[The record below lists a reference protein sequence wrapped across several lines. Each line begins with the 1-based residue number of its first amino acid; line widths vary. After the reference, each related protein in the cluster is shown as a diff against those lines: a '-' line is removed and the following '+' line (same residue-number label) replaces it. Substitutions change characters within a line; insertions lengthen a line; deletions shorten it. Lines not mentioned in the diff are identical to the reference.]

1 MTMAELK
8 LTALQQRFFL
18 AVVEGKPPAEAFKAA
33 RLPGFD
39 KTRHQQI
46 TELVAKRRGNE
57 LMKHPALQHALAR
70 ARATMVERIQLRV
83 EDLVEQLMET
93 RQVAFACD
101 PPQLSAAVAATMGA
115 AKLLG
120 LAIDRSEINVI
131 HNKPSLL
138 PTTQLELSVEE
149 WRRQFDPSPELKR
162 VAAPGQSRDRSRDE
176 IEHDD

>member
-1 MTMAELK
+1 MTELK
-8 LTALQQRFFL
+8 LSALQRRFLFAIIEGRTPVQAIKEARGPNT
-18 AVVEGKPPAEAFKAA
+18 AVSLS
-33 RLPGFD
+33 RLKF
-39 KTRHQQI
+39 Q
-46 TELVAKRRGNE
+46 ANE
-57 LMKHPALQHALAR
+57 MTKHPAVVAGLAR
-70 ARATMVERIQLRV
+70 ARDQLVERAVLRV
-83 EDLVEQLMET
+83 EDLVQQLMET

-120 LAIDRSEINVI
+120 LAIDRSEVNVI

-162 VAAPGQSRDRSRDE
+162 VVAPGQSRDRSRDE
-176 IEHDD
+176 GEHDD

>member
-1 MTMAELK
+1 MTELK
-8 LTALQQRFFL
+8 LTALQNRFLL
-18 AVVEGKPPAEAFKAA
+18 AIVEGKPPAVAMKEA
-33 RLPGFD
+33 RGP
-39 KTRHQQI
+39 
-46 TELVAKRRGNE
+46 RGNPIKDE
-57 LMKHPALQHALAR
+57 TAKDYGNKMLKDPGIVAALAR
-70 ARATMVERIQLRV
+70 ARDIAIQKAGLRV
-83 EDLVEQLMET
+83 EDLVQQLMET

-120 LAIDRSEINVI
+120 LAIDRSEVNVI

-162 VAAPGQSRDRSRDE
+162 VEAPKK
-176 IEHDD
+176 